1 MNRVEHGIIMG
12 GIKGGVIMTVNKFFK
27 NVSVGAA
34 ALTLALTLAGC
45 GNNQTASSTKSSST
59 SSAQSSENDATKA
72 VRSANRSIR
81 NNDFQGAYDSLNKTS
96 NPSDE
101 ANNLKSD
108 LQNYISAK
116 RAYDNGDYQTA
127 SASLKPLK
135 STSTAMRDAYTSL
148 QSKINKRQQSQ
159 KASTTTTSSSQRI
172 ANQEASANTSDRV
185 VEAFA
190 NKMGFTGEKG
200 YQIIPTSA
208 SGNVYKLEVRQ
219 NNSDNTVS
227 NLIGIYQYNGQT
239 GAVTKLQ

>member
-1 MNRVEHGIIMG
+1 M
-12 GIKGGVIMTVNKFFK
+12 
-27 NVSVGAA
+27 
-34 ALTLALTLAGC
+34 
-45 GNNQTASSTKSSST
+45 
-59 SSAQSSENDATKA
+59 
-72 VRSANRSIR
+72 
-81 NNDFQGAYDSLNKTS
+81 
-96 NPSDE
+96 
-101 ANNLKSD
+101 
-108 LQNYISAK
+108 QNYISAK